1 MKRIYLDYAA
11 STPVDERVVAAMAP
25 YWTEKFGNPGSLH
38 RYGQEAGAAVF
49 NARLKIARI
58 LGCDPEEIIFTATAS
73 EANNFALRGAIRMW
87 NAEYGIWDRKVE
99 EKPKIIISAIEHESI
114 METARDLEKEGAEV
128 VVISVSKEGILDL
141 EKFRAA
147 LDRRTIMVSVMYANN
162 EVGVIQ
168 PISKIANIVRNFRI
182 NKAPIANS
190 ESQIAKNE
198 TSDQRPATS
207 DLPLFHTDA
216 VQAFQ
221 YLSCKPEELGVDLM
235 TLSAH
240 KIYGPKGIGML
251 YVKKTRKQENKKA
264 IGPIITGGKQE
275 WGMRA
280 GTENVPYIVGFAE
293 AVEMAEKMRAKEAKR
308 VTKLRDYFWAQLQ
321 KSALRLGRL
330 ERPRSGNKD
339 RYSLS
344 LPAGRH
350 GLSKRYLDM
359 ALNGSCENRL
369 PNNLNVYFPGSKAQE
384 LLIALDINGVAASS
398 GSACSAH
405 TTEPSKVIV
414 ALGYLRERALSSLR
428 FSLGRGTT
436 KAEIDKTIKILVRCI
451 KA

>member
-251 YVKKTRKQENKKA
+251 YVKKTRKQESNRSHYYWRKA
-264 IGPIITGGKQE
+264 GMGDESGDGKCAVYSRFCRSGRDGGE
-275 WGMRA
+275 DARERGEA
-280 GTENVPYIVGFAE
+280 GYEIAGLFLGA
-293 AVEMAEKMRAKEAKR
+293 A
-308 VTKLRDYFWAQLQ
+308 TKVSPSTWPFGAA
-321 KSALRLGRL
+321 ALR
-330 ERPRSGNKD
+330 E
-339 RYSLS
+339 
-344 LPAGRH
+344 
-350 GLSKRYLDM
+350 
-359 ALNGSCENRL
+359 
-369 PNNLNVYFPGSKAQE
+369 
-384 LLIALDINGVAASS
+384 
-398 GSACSAH
+398 
-405 TTEPSKVIV
+405 
-414 ALGYLRERALSSLR
+414 
-428 FSLGRGTT
+428 
-436 KAEIDKTIKILVRCI
+436 
-451 KA
+451 